1 MQAVSIPN
9 ISVQEKDSYS
19 RYIELI
25 SRINI
30 PEHLKRKLLSL
41 AEIVQFSNLTKEEI
55 KSIWLSFSA
64 DIDLIKMSLFRD
76 ELDDQTIIDLEELKN
91 LFYIMLKRSEQGFE
105 RKMQVS
111 QYHYTTAEQ
120 QIQQQTE
127 GGQQKGF
134 FRKLFRI

>member
-41 AEIVQFSNLTKEEI
+41 AEIVQFSNLTKEAP
-55 KSIWLSFSA
+55 S
-64 DIDLIKMSLFRD
+64 
-76 ELDDQTIIDLEELKN
+76 
-91 LFYIMLKRSEQGFE
+91 
-105 RKMQVS
+105 
-111 QYHYTTAEQ
+111 
-120 QIQQQTE
+120 
-127 GGQQKGF
+127 
-134 FRKLFRI
+134 